1 MHRICLALFLAAV
14 SVGTVLAANDPI
26 VLSASVSK
34 DAQLVLFV
42 PGGKVPPE
50 DYISLLNATQKASN
64 ANLWAVIVRCGKLN
78 LCNPLGGLNGEIQEA
93 LDAATAAN
101 GGNKFSI
108 SNTFIAGHSLGGVG
122 ARHYVD
128 ENKQSNFAGL
138 MLFGTQYNGD
148 NENFSGTL
156 GYPLNLQQFRVPF
169 LALLGELDMVPT
181 SHAAMLY
188 SQWTLLSSEEQSKK
202 PVVIVPGMD
211 HSQFCSPF
219 KVGGDLAPEITN
231 AAATEISS
239 GVIAA
244 FVDGII
250 LDDKQAKETLI
261 EQVNKGTRSIS
272 QAWLEASKME
282 KSEWCVSAQRLMASY
297 LPQKVQSRI
306 KNISVLLRD
315 SNPSLEHGHTN
326 ITIDPSDGSLHLQ
339 IVAKAS
345 YDNSSFNPVS
355 RFAPNYAS
363 ASDIACKMLSGDEI
377 AKAAG
382 LKQGEFWPA
391 KHPNITCTAMNAH
404 AWDVAVSLVQKHWPK
419 AYERWQSQ
427 GRKMEFDADHTT
439 IAGPQWVFF
448 SSLTFDGQHTMT
460 DRSKPVKV
468 SSSSLYSSSDSK
480 IFPGNFYCKF
490 LSPAKAVEWIQTMA
504 LTERLS

>member
-1 MHRICLALFLAAV
+1 
-14 SVGTVLAANDPI
+14 
-26 VLSASVSK
+26 
-34 DAQLVLFV
+34 
-42 PGGKVPPE
+42 
-50 DYISLLNATQKASN
+50 
-64 ANLWAVIVRCGKLN
+64 
-78 LCNPLGGLNGEIQEA
+78 
-93 LDAATAAN
+93 
-101 GGNKFSI
+101 
-108 SNTFIAGHSLGGVG
+108 
-122 ARHYVD
+122 
-128 ENKQSNFAGL
+128 
-138 MLFGTQYNGD
+138 
-148 NENFSGTL
+148 
-156 GYPLNLQQFRVPF
+156 
-169 LALLGELDMVPT
+169 
-181 SHAAMLY
+181 
-188 SQWTLLSSEEQSKK
+188 
-202 PVVIVPGMD
+202 
-211 HSQFCSPF
+211 
-219 KVGGDLAPEITN
+219 
-231 AAATEISS
+231 
-239 GVIAA
+239 
-244 FVDGII
+244 
-250 LDDKQAKETLI
+250 
-261 EQVNKGTRSIS
+261 
-272 QAWLEASKME
+272 
-282 KSEWCVSAQRLMASY
+282 
-297 LPQKVQSRI
+297 
-306 KNISVLLRD
+306 
-315 SNPSLEHGHTN
+315 
-326 ITIDPSDGSLHLQ
+326 LHLQ

-404 AWDVAVSLVQKHWPK
+404 AWDVAVSLVQKYWPK